1 MAKTDQPLGS
11 IRLAALLLALG
22 LTPACVA
29 DIGTGDES
37 AQDVAVTAQALAS
50 NFDVMTVNVRI
61 PVDTHVQRTWT
72 ARLPRLIKMIRAN
85 GPEII
90 GLQELKDWTHKD
102 MVAGLP
108 EYWWFFVDRG
118 DNEMIAIYVNTAR
131 FDVLEFDFRGVTN
144 EERNNSC
151 TTDNQDPKNRPIQ
164 FVKLRDR
171 QNGRLRYV
179 YNTHYPSKN
188 SCERHG
194 MSNIVAD
201 FIESRSDHS
210 ADVILIGDLNDG
222 IEADGHVNGSFD
234 RLLDNTG
241 FLNAYA
247 ARNPVDSSGRFMT
260 GNGDWNKSA
269 RSGKMID
276 HVLVSTPASQ
286 VASSFVDR
294 SMFTTGGTRISCPTV
309 SGGLCP
315 GGQQVNS
322 LELYSDHWAVQA
334 RLAP

>member
-1 MAKTDQPLGS
+1 
-11 IRLAALLLALG
+11 
-22 LTPACVA
+22 
-29 DIGTGDES
+29 
-37 AQDVAVTAQALAS
+37 
-50 NFDVMTVNVRI
+50 
-61 PVDTHVQRTWT
+61 
-72 ARLPRLIKMIRAN
+72 
-85 GPEII
+85 
-90 GLQELKDWTHKD
+90 
-102 MVAGLP
+102 
-108 EYWWFFVDRG
+108 
-118 DNEMIAIYVNTAR
+118 
-131 FDVLEFDFRGVTN
+131 
-144 EERNNSC
+144 
-151 TTDNQDPKNRPIQ
+151 
-164 FVKLRDR
+164 
-171 QNGRLRYV
+171 
-179 YNTHYPSKN
+179 
-188 SCERHG
+188 